1 MCAALGSQ
9 LKAHSHQQMK
19 SCRAMYTDSMAF
31 TQLVNIDAFRVHGQT
46 VKDNELQAM
55 QVHTPIDLEM
65 RPLPSAQSEHL
76 RHAQS

>member
-1 MCAALGSQ
+1 MF
-9 LKAHSHQQMK
+9 
-19 SCRAMYTDSMAF
+19 TDSMAF
-31 TQLVNIDAFRVHGQT
+31 TQLVNIDAFRVHGRT

-55 QVHTPIDLEM
+55 QVHTPIDLKM